1 MRKQKRPDAPK
12 VWIDNQEKWNQKWL
26 ALRSI
31 NPSAKFQW
39 YTVGKL
45 SADKIALPIL
55 MSMTQYHCAFCDAFP
70 CEGVS
75 NNTIEHFHPKGDERF
90 TSEAYTWENLY
101 VLL

>member
-12 VWIDNQEKWNQKWL
+12 VWIDNQEKWNQKLL